1 MPRSARTDMPM
12 SELPAIT
19 IRPMV
24 QRAAAKRA
32 STPVLGLTLAFTDL
46 ALAAYFLVRA
56 RKIFETDTSGFG
68 GVFEVGVAALFGLFL
83 VGAALASG
91 FAFILRRKWPLLSEY
106 AGVVSVICGLVPPG
120 LVVAFIGLEH
130 FG

>member
-1 MPRSARTDMPM
+1 MVPPVVKRS
-12 SELPAIT
+12 
-19 IRPMV
+19 
-24 QRAAAKRA
+24 AAKRP

-46 ALAAYFLVRA
+46 SLAAYFFVRA
-56 RKIFETDTSGFG
+56 RRIFETDTSGFG
-68 GVFEVGVAALFGLFL
+68 GWFEVGVAELFGLFS

-91 FAFILRRKWPLLSEY
+91 LAFILRRKWSLLSEY